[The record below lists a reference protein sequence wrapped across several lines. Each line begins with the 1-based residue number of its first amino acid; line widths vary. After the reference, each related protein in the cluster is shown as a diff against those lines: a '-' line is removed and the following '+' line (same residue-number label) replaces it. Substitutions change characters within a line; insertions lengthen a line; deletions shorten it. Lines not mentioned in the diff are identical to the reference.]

1 MPFRKV
7 DIFMQW
13 LAGEGAAIS
22 MRQLE
27 INGMQIV
34 VQGFNLRQSQF
45 WIMVVGDVSVLV
57 LDR

>member
-13 LAGEGAAIS
+13 LAREGAAIR